1 MVTLVR
7 DYNVRPAGGIFEFRW
22 WRRLTGLGLGLVAVI
37 LALSATPATTIG
49 FQATTLAIAWAG
61 ALLATWQAARGVGGP
76 ATVYLIVLGLF
87 HCGLIIAVALGGTS
101 MLVGRGDNSWIFRS
115 VAINQ
120 AVVAVCACFFACAVG
135 VLVGQSTPTMRKIS
149 LPAVTISTFERRGVA
164 LVGVLGA
171 VVGISL
177 IGYVLATSGGVAL
190 LFSGYGSFLEAVGGS
205 GLLGY
210 GTIVLGFGLA
220 FLVSAGGRY
229 RVAGWILMGVVAVIA
244 LPLGLRGSVLFPA
257 VTLAVIESRRKRLPL
272 LPIAFAGFVG
282 LVLVSVLRQ
291 TRSGGV
297 SSLLSGSWGP
307 IAPLQG
313 VAEMGYSL
321 YPVVVVQGWMAVGT
335 PPMGGVTLI
344 APLVRLGEAVFGG
357 GAPPGASDF
366 RLFNSEIANNVGAI
380 GGSPIAEGIR
390 NGGIGFA
397 IVFLA
402 LIGYLLARLDRFPVR
417 PLGSATVGIFLLPLL
432 IDVRN
437 SFAPVLF
444 QWVIGALM
452 LLAAY
457 VATLLSRQREV
468 E

>member
-1 MVTLVR
+1 VNEALYT
-7 DYNVRPAGGIFEFRW
+7 GGIFDIRW
-22 WRRLTGLGLGLVAVI
+22 WRRLTGLSLGAVAVI
-37 LALSATPATTIG
+37 LALSATPNTGIGYQAITLTIS
-49 FQATTLAIAWAG
+49 WAG
-61 ALLATWQAARGVGGP
+61 ALVATWRGERGIGGP

-87 HCGLIIAVALGGTS
+87 HCGLIVAVALGGPR
-101 MLVGRGDNSWIFRS
+101 MLVGNGDNSWIFRS
-115 VAINQ
+115 AAINQ
-120 AVVAVCACFFACAVG
+120 AVIAVSVCFFACAVG
-135 VLVGQSTPTMRKIS
+135 VLMGQATRSARSPSFPKVTAATP
-149 LPAVTISTFERRGVA
+149 ERRGVA
-164 LVGVLGA
+164 LVGIVGA
-171 VVGISL
+171 ALGISL
-177 IGYVLATSGGVAL
+177 IGYVVATNGGIGL
-190 LFSGYGSFLEAVGGS
+190 LFSGYGSFLEAVGNS

-210 GTIVLGFGLA
+210 GTILLGFGLA

-229 RVAGWILMGVVAVIA
+229 RVAGWVLMGVVALIA
-244 LPLGLRGSVLFPA
+244 LPLGLRGTVLFPA
-257 VTLAVIESRRKRLPL
+257 VTLAVIESRRRRLPL
-272 LPIAFAGFVG
+272 LAIAVAGFVG
-282 LVLVSVLRQ
+282 LAVVSVLRQ

-297 SSLLSGSWGP
+297 SSLLAGSWCE

-321 YPVVVVQGWMAVGT
+321 YPVVVVQGWMTAGT
-335 PPMGGVTLI
+335 PPRGGITLI
-344 APLVRLGEAVFGG
+344 APLIRLGETVFGG

-390 NGGIGFA
+390 NGGVGFA

-402 LIGYLLARLDRFPVR
+402 AIGYLLARLDALPAR
-417 PLGSATVGIFLLPLL
+417 PLGGAAVGVFLLPLL

-444 QWVIGALM
+444 QWIIGVMM

-457 VATLLSRQREV
+457 VATLLSRRRGV